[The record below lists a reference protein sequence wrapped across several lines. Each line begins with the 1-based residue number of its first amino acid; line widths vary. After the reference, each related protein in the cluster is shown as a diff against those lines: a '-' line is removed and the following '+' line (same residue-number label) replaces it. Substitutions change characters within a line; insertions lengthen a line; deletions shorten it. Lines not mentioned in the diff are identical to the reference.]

1 MEDTQVRPLGP
12 NTTRTKVVVV
22 IGAGAIGLTIAR
34 RHGNGKHVLLADISE
49 ANLSTGVDALSA
61 AGYACTG
68 RRIDVSSREQ
78 VHQLANEAARLGD
91 VVHVVHTAG
100 VSPAQAPIETIFAVD
115 LYGTAVVL
123 DEFSHVVAPGGT
135 GLVVASM
142 AGHMLPALDPAVEHA
157 LGFAPA
163 EELLSLPA
171 LGQFIST
178 AAAYS
183 MSKRANQ
190 LRVRAAATG
199 WGDRSARVNSIS
211 PGIVI
216 TPLAREEFASPA
228 GPVYRAMFDASAAG
242 RVGTCDEIATVAAF
256 LLGPDS
262 AFITGTDLLIDGGV
276 IAALH
281 AGRWR
286 IPGGS
291 AT

>member
-1 MEDTQVRPLGP
+1 MSATPS
-12 NTTRTKVVVV
+12 KVVVV

-34 RHGNGKHVLLADISE
+34 RQGNGKHVLLADVDE
-49 ANLSTGVDALSA
+49 HNLAAGVDALTT
-61 AGYACTG
+61 AGYTCTG

-78 VHQLANEAARLGD
+78 VHQLADEASRIGD
-91 VVHVVHTAG
+91 VVQVVHTAG
-100 VSPAQAPIETIFAVD
+100 VSPAQAPLQTIFAVD

-142 AGHMLPALDPAVEHA
+142 AGHMLPALEPAVEHA

-163 EELLSLPA
+163 EELLTLPA
-171 LGQFIST
+171 LAQFTST

-183 MSKRANQ
+183 MSKRANH
-190 LRVRAAATG
+190 LRVRAAATV
-199 WGDRSARVNSIS
+199 WGERGARVNSIS

-216 TPLAREEFASPA
+216 TPLARDEFASPA
-228 GPVYRAMFDASAAG
+228 GPVYRAMVDASAAG

-262 AFITGTDLLIDGGV
+262 TFITGTDLLIDGGV

-286 IPGGS
+286 IRGGG
-291 AT
+291 AN